1 MKHNLMQFIHQM
13 DEIRLGKPWLGFS
26 FKILLS
32 RCPETK
38 AFTSAGNNLF
48 SPAQLLAHLTFWNR
62 QIYTRVKTG
71 IGPASDSHTD
81 NWPENSKLKTQ
92 GWKEVIHEFDQA
104 WVNLKTLLETKDDTF
119 LDTTYSD
126 PDFKKEFSYRFLLE
140 GMIQHETYHMGQ
152 LAWALKMNNEKH

>member
-1 MKHNLMQFIHQM
+1 MKGDIQHLIRQM
-13 DEIRLGKPWLGFS
+13 DEIRYGNPWLGFS
-26 FKILLS
+26 FMILLS
-32 RCPETK
+32 RCPETI

-71 IGPASDSHTD
+71 IGPAADGLID
-81 NWPENSKLKTQ
+81 NWPENTKLETQ
-92 GWKEVIHEFDQA
+92 VWTEVILEFDQA
-104 WVNLKTLLETKDDTF
+104 WVNLKSLLETKDDTF

-126 PDFKKEFSYRFLLE
+126 PDFKKEFPYRFLLE

-152 LAWALKMNNEKH
+152 LAWALKMNNGKR